1 MMALWWNERD
11 HLDLT
16 MLREREALELVHVFF
31 RRNEFKTPGNQP
43 TAALLGWILG
53 QEKFV
58 RESVLKYP
66 AEKYWRLM
74 GLVLDQFD
82 GFCQVGSAWLLIR
95 QHFYD
100 LNIDIAIPPLI
111 LFPSP
116 Q

>member
-1 MMALWWNERD
+1 MRD

-16 MLREREALELVHVFF
+16 MLREREALALVYVPVFF
-31 RRNEFKTPGNQP
+31 RRNEFRTPGNQP
-43 TAALLGWILG
+43 TAALLGWIAD
-53 QEKFV
+53 QEQFV

-82 GFCQVGSAWLLIR
+82 GFCQVGRAWLLIH

-100 LNIDIAIPPLI
+100 LNIYTAIPLLI